1 MIDDLEQETAQRLG
15 AMAVAN
21 NTHASKMK
29 AWLKTQPDRRA
40 CEKHPPTLR
49 KRDDEQSI
57 EDSWRKPNPV
67 ATYLPCADCGSDA
80 RLQRQW
86 VPPISCGCS
95 FDTFIPD
102 NEEEREHLEKCK
114 KWAGNPRG
122 VALLR
127 GDIGTGKTHLA
138 VAILRDFGS
147 GKFVAQRKLLELF
160 NEAAR
165 FKGGEKAA
173 ENLKK
178 IYDTHLLVLDDV
190 GVSSCSPR
198 DIDLLQMLITQRYEE
213 TKPTVITTNLDS
225 EGLKDLLG
233 KRIVNRLINP
243 LPLRCVLQGLSK
255 RERYGYPGSL

>member
-127 GDIGTGKTHLA
+127 GNIGTGKTFLA
-138 VAILRDFGS
+138 VAMLRDFGS
-147 GKFVAQRKLLELF
+147 GKFVPHRKLLELF

-165 FKGGEKAA
+165 FKGVEKAQ
-173 ENLKK
+173 EDLRK
-178 IYDTHLLVLDDV
+178 IRDASFLVIDDV
-190 GVSSCSPR
+190 GVFSSGNK
-198 DIDLLQMLITQRYEE
+198 DIDVLQTLINQRYEQR
-213 TKPTVITTNLDS
+213 KPTVITTNLDA
-225 EGLKDLLG
+225 EGLKSLLSE
-233 KRIVNRLINP
+233 RIADRLSQAVQ
-243 LPLRCVLQGLSK
+243 LRRVFQGSSK